1 MVEVSGCGELQQLVQ
16 EEECEEP
23 LSRGGEATPPLT
35 PARSQHPSKNETH
48 SSHVSQQVLWESN
61 TQTSPIVSK
70 GSSGQATSQ
79 GSMVSGRAINF
90 SNHATNQSRL
100 IYLNEKEKQ
109 RPNRPEPPK
118 LNRQQKDMTP
128 CKHHCFLSEVP
139 DVRRMEQALLQL
151 LEDFHSGNLR
161 AFGKDCSMEH
171 MTEIREQQERL
182 ARLHFE
188 LGQRQEVGSDQ
199 SGLRQSSANMRHLLH
214 RLQQLSVCIE
224 KLHKLYEEPTTY
236 KYDYVHHP
244 LSLTEKTPTTAHV
257 ISPLKD
263 AKHLDLSKQT
273 VRAHDTLQYLSY
285 DKQIPFNT
293 FWESKDTT
301 IISIKPSI
309 RHKILGDHQYQ
320 EVIRSRPRVYM
331 TPGISLDDIQNSK
344 TRKLLVDFTYM
355 TTSNYASKDVW
366 GDFKPRHPC
375 HTEINVE
382 EICKESM
389 QKPLCILSARF
400 PTEAEKWDKL
410 QDRSFL
416 MNTTSNIDHIHS
428 KSESEHLETK
438 QNRLEVKRLLEKDK
452 LRIAYDKLSPT
463 YGGYRPYVGLGIPL
477 EKKVLPIVHPDLS
490 ISQALRR
497 RCLES

>member
-23 LSRGGEATPPLT
+23 LSRGGEATPPST

-90 SNHATNQSRL
+90 SNHTANQSRL

-109 RPNRPEPPK
+109 RPNRPEPPR
-118 LNRQQKDMTP
+118 LNRQQK
-128 CKHHCFLSEVP
+128 EVP

-188 LGQRQEVGSDQ
+188 LGQRQEVGSEQ

-224 KLHKLYEEPTTY
+224 KLH
-236 KYDYVHHP
+236 
-244 LSLTEKTPTTAHV
+244 
-257 ISPLKD
+257 
-263 AKHLDLSKQT
+263 SK
-273 VRAHDTLQYLSY
+273 
-285 DKQIPFNT
+285 
-293 FWESKDTT
+293 
-301 IISIKPSI
+301 
-309 RHKILGDHQYQ
+309 
-320 EVIRSRPRVYM
+320 
-331 TPGISLDDIQNSK
+331 
-344 TRKLLVDFTYM
+344 
-355 TTSNYASKDVW
+355 
-366 GDFKPRHPC
+366 
-375 HTEINVE
+375 
-382 EICKESM
+382 
-389 QKPLCILSARF
+389 
-400 PTEAEKWDKL
+400 
-410 QDRSFL
+410 
-416 MNTTSNIDHIHS
+416 
-428 KSESEHLETK
+428 
-438 QNRLEVKRLLEKDK
+438 
-452 LRIAYDKLSPT
+452 
-463 YGGYRPYVGLGIPL
+463 
-477 EKKVLPIVHPDLS
+477 
-490 ISQALRR
+490 
-497 RCLES
+497 